1 MKQQVALPI
10 YLERL
15 LEGLETWD
23 FSSGNALPLTVPDLE
38 RVAPGLAALVGVRP
52 RAEQEFLFRCLGE
65 AQASLLYDHCDAL
78 VQGEPLTP
86 AASRRLFRKHLR
98 ERLSHR
104 SVAGLVQVRHR
115 R

>member
-1 MKQQVALPI
+1 MKQHAALPV

-15 LEGLETWD
+15 LEGLESWN
-23 FSSGNALPLTVPDLE
+23 FAPENVLPVTAPDLE

-78 VQGEPLTP
+78 VRGAPLTP
-86 AASRRLFRKHLR
+86 AICRRLFLGHLW
-98 ERLSHR
+98 ERLQR
-104 SVAGLVQVRHR
+104 RPVAGLVQARPR